1 MADKPSKS
9 ARKREHLALQA
20 LGEQLVELPETKLC
34 DIHLADDMRDAELQA
49 KRISSR
55 SALRRQRQLIG
66 KLMSRVDNAD
76 AIRAAY
82 LRATQSAREQK
93 SLFREVESWRDR
105 MVTEGVEGY
114 RAFTDACGIEDTDL
128 LALVESLGSCR
139 DDAAKRRVARQ
150 IFRSLHALLEQG
162 MQSDGA

>member
-1 MADKPSKS
+1 MADKLSKS
-9 ARKREHLALQA
+9 ARKREHLALQS
-20 LGEQLVELPETKLC
+20 LGEQLVELPENKLR
-34 DIHLADDMRDAELQA
+34 DMPLGDDLLDAVLQA

-82 LRATQSAREQK
+82 ARATQSARDQK
-93 SLFREVESWRDR
+93 SLFRAVETWRDR
-105 MVTEGVEGY
+105 IVAEGVEGY
-114 RAFTDACGIEDTDL
+114 RAFTAASDIEDTDL
-128 LALVESLGSCR
+128 LALVESLGGCR
-139 DDAAKRRVARQ
+139 DDAAKRRVSRQ
-150 IFRSLHALLEQG
+150 IFRSLHTLLEQG

>member
-20 LGEQLVELPETKLC
+20 LGEQLAELPEAKLR
-34 DIHLADDMRDAELQA
+34 DMPLGDDLLNAILQA

-66 KLMSRVDNAD
+66 KLMARVDNAD

-82 LRATQSAREQK
+82 ARATQSAREHK
-93 SLFREVESWRDR
+93 SLFRDVESWRDR
-105 MVTEGVEGY
+105 IVTEGVEGY
-114 RAFTDACGIEDTDL
+114 RAFAAACDIEDADL
-128 LALVESLGSCR
+128 LALVESLGGCR
-139 DDAAKRRVARQ
+139 DDDARRRVARQ
-150 IFRSLHALLEQG
+150 IFRSVHSLLEHK
-162 MQSDGA
+162 DAV